1 MEVDGIVDSDL
12 SLNKKSEVSVICD
25 LQILACHFKKSTY
38 SDRLAEMLLKPDT
51 FDLRGEDF
59 SKHLCVLGTLSG
71 KKTREN

>member
-25 LQILACHFKKSTY
+25 LQILACYLKKSTY
-38 SDRLAEMLLKPDT
+38 SDRLAEMQLKSDT
-51 FDLRGEDF
+51 IDLRGEDF

-71 KKTREN
+71 KKTREK

>member
-25 LQILACHFKKSTY
+25 LQILACYLKKSTY
-38 SDRLAEMLLKPDT
+38 SDRLAEMQLKPDT
-51 FDLRGEDF
+51 IDLRGEDF

-71 KKTREN
+71 EKPWEK